1 MKKKQLFKGL
11 SATFGSI
18 LAVCS
23 FMSALAY
30 SREGDINQFLGIT
43 NGSTETGKSKYKSIE
58 ELHEAEK
65 EYCNQTMEE
74 GSVLLRNQNNALPLK
89 NDKLHVTL
97 FGNASVKNVFHGG
110 SGGPSNSGLSLHDAL
125 KNNGFEVNEK
135 VYQATESVAKM
146 QSDGDVNEVDASIYN
161 EADFNGYKDC
171 AILVLARYGGEMNDQ
186 DAEDKTGVPELSF
199 HEKEKALVEKIKNA
213 GFEKVVVLLNTGY
226 AMDLGW
232 LETYNIDACMWIGYP
247 GQYGFDAVAKMLKG
261 ESSPSG
267 SLVDTYAA
275 NSLSSPAMQNFGDFK
290 FSDLPNNM
298 YHCEYLVYA
307 EGIYVGYKYYETRYS
322 DQVKGKNKATSS
334 KGAFVDTNWNYAS
347 EVVYPFGYGLSYASF
362 QQTLDSLTWNREEKK
377 VIAKVTVKNTS
388 DTYSGK
394 DAIQLYASL
403 PYETGEA
410 EKSAIQLIGFA
421 KTDNLAPGEEKQY
434 TVEADDYVFATYDNK
449 ATNGRDTSKKGC
461 YTFDK
466 GDYTFAIGSD
476 SHDALNNVL
485 ALENYTTLV
494 DENGNSV
501 SGNKNN
507 AKSVSLAATD
517 NTTYATSPYTG
528 EVVSNQFD
536 DIDINYFENNR
547 VKYLTRSD
555 WNTFPDAVTDLKA
568 DDDSSKTIRKF
579 MTATS
584 SLYQKPADA
593 PDYKDYSSLMTKEIT
608 LKLVDMAN
616 ISYDDPKWDT
626 FINQLTVSDL
636 ALTFGDKH
644 GHDAIESIGFPKGT
658 QGDGPDGLQNSG
670 TQPATLHPCENLAA
684 STLNVD
690 LLAKRGE
697 FLAEDALYN
706 SFCGV
711 FGGGADMH
719 RTPYGGR
726 NFEYFSE
733 DSTVAY
739 YLGAAEAQKLAE
751 GGLISMFKHF
761 VGNDQEI
768 NRHGV
773 ATFMTE
779 QTLRQSNARA
789 FEGCLSTKGGSLG
802 NMSSYNRIGVVS
814 TACSEALMTTL
825 LREEWGFKGI
835 SITDSSKDAASY
847 LFTADAIEA
856 GTTVFDN
863 DGDRSTEVKNLLIK
877 AKDGNIWK
885 KVRAAV
891 KSYFYAFSRSNLI
904 HGMTSD
910 SVVKNQTPW
919 WQVGIITILSVVGA
933 LTLISLILYI
943 LFAFILKPK
952 KEGE

>member
-1 MKKKQLFKGL
+1 MKRTQIFKGL
-11 SATFGSI
+11 TATFGSI
-18 LAVCS
+18 LAICS
-23 FMSALAY
+23 FMASLAY
-30 SREGDINQFLGIT
+30 SREGDINQHLGINSGT
-43 NGSTETGKSKYKSIE
+43 TETGKSKFNSIE
-58 ELHEAEK
+58 ELHKAEK
-65 EYCNQTMEE
+65 DYCIQTVEE
-74 GSVLLRNQNNALPLK
+74 GSVLLRNKDNALPLK

-97 FGNASVKNVFHGG
+97 FGNASVKSVFHGG
-110 SGGPSNSGLSLHDAL
+110 SGGPNNSGLSLHDAL
-125 KNNGFEVNEK
+125 TGNGFAVNEK
-135 VYQATESVAKM
+135 VYQATAKVSKM
-146 QSDGDVNEVDASIYN
+146 QSDGDVNEVDASIYK
-161 EADFNGYKDC
+161 EEDFTGYKDC

-186 DAEDKTGVPELSF
+186 DVVDKTGVAELSF

-232 LETYNIDACMWIGYP
+232 LETYDIDACMWVGYP
-247 GQYGFDAVAKMLKG
+247 GEYGFDGVARMLKG

-275 NSLSSPAMQNFGDFK
+275 SSLSSPAMQNFGDFK
-290 FSDLPNNM
+290 FNDLPNDM
-298 YHCEYLVYA
+298 YHCEYLVYS

-322 DQVKGKNKATSS
+322 DQVRNRNNATSS
-334 KGAFVDTNWNYAS
+334 KGAFVGSSWNYAD
-347 EVVYPFGYGLSYASF
+347 EVVYPFGYGLGYASF
-362 QQTLDSLTWNREEKK
+362 QKKLDSLTWDREKGK

-388 DTYSGK
+388 TTHSGK

-403 PYETGEA
+403 PYEAGQA
-410 EKSAIQLIGFA
+410 EKSAIQLIGFT
-421 KTDNLAPGEEKQY
+421 KSDELKPLEEKQY
-434 TVEADDYVFATYDNK
+434 TVEADDYVFATFDSK
-449 ATNGRDTSKKGC
+449 ATNGKDTSKKGC
-461 YTFDK
+461 YTFDR
-466 GDYTFAIGSD
+466 GDYFFAIGDD

-485 ALENYTTLV
+485 AKEGLSGLV
-494 DENGNSV
+494 DQNGQAV
-501 SGNKNN
+501 SGNSLN
-507 AKSVSLAATD
+507 VSKVTLSNTD
-517 NTTYATSPYTG
+517 NTTYAVSPYTD
-528 EVVSNQFD
+528 EVVSNQFED
-536 DIDINYFENNR
+536 VDINYFQNGR
-547 VKYLTRSD
+547 VTYLSRSD
-555 WNTFPDAVTDLKA
+555 WNTFPDPIRDLKA
-568 DDDSSKTIRKF
+568 DDDPTGTIRKY

-584 SLYQKPADA
+584 SLYEKPSDA
-593 PDYKDYSSLMTKEIT
+593 PDYTKYSSLMTKEIT
-608 LKLVDMAN
+608 LKLVDMVDVG
-616 ISYDDPKWDT
+616 YDDPKWES
-626 FINQLTVSDL
+626 FINQLTPSEI

-684 STLNVD
+684 STLNEE

-733 DSTVAY
+733 DATVAY
-739 YLGAAEAQKLAE
+739 YLGAAEAKKLSE

-761 VGNDQEI
+761 IANDQEI

-789 FEGCLSTKGGSLG
+789 FEGALSTRGGSLG

-814 TACSEALMTTL
+814 TACSKALMTTL

-847 LFTADAIEA
+847 LFTADAIDA

-863 DGDRSTEVKNLLIK
+863 DGDRSTEVKNLLIR
-877 AKDGNIWK
+877 AKDGNMWK
-885 KVRAAV
+885 KTRAAV

-904 HGMTSD
+904 HGMTKD
-910 SVVKNQTPW
+910 SVVKNKTPW
-919 WQVGIITILSVVGA
+919 WKTAIVTVLCVLGA
-933 LTLISLILYI
+933 TTLVFLVLFV
-943 LFAFILKPK
+943 LFAYVLKPV
-952 KEGE
+952 KEGK

>member
-11 SATFGSI
+11 SATFGSL
-18 LAVCS
+18 LAICS

-30 SREGDINQFLGIT
+30 SREGDINQHLGINSGT
-43 NGSTETGKSKYKSIE
+43 TETGKSKYKSIE

-65 EYCNQTMEE
+65 EYCNQTVEE
-74 GSVLLRNQNNALPLK
+74 GSVLLRNKNNALPLK
-89 NDKLHVTL
+89 SNKLHVTL

-110 SGGPSNSGLSLHDAL
+110 SGGPANSGLNLHDAL

-135 VYQATESVAKM
+135 VYQATNAVAKG
-146 QSDGDVNEVDASIYN
+146 QSDGNVNEVDASIYN
-161 EADFNGYKDC
+161 DSDFEGYKDC

-186 DAEDKTGVPELSF
+186 DVEDKTGVPELSF

-232 LETYNIDACMWIGYP
+232 LETYDIDACMWIGYP
-247 GQYGFDAVAKMLKG
+247 GEYGFEGVAKMLKG
-261 ESSPSG
+261 EASPSG
-267 SLVDTYAA
+267 SLVDTYAT

-290 FSDLPNNM
+290 FNDLPNDM

-322 DQVKGKNKATSS
+322 DQIKGQNNATST
-334 KGAFVDTNWNYAS
+334 KGAFVNANWDYAS
-347 EVVYPFGYGLSYASF
+347 EVVYPFGYGLSYANFS
-362 QQTLDSLTWNREEKK
+362 QTLDSLTWDRENKK
-377 VIAKVTVKNTS
+377 VTAKVTVKNTS

-403 PYETGEA
+403 PYENGQA

-421 KTDNLAPGEEKQY
+421 KTDELKPGESKQY

-449 ATNGRDTSKKGC
+449 ATNGKDTTKKGC

-485 ALENYTTLV
+485 ALENRTGLV
-494 DENGNSV
+494 DQDGKEV

-507 AKSVSLAATD
+507 AKVVNLKETD
-517 NTTYATSPYTG
+517 NTTYAVSPYTG
-528 EVVSNQFD
+528 ETVYNQFD
-536 DIDINYFENNR
+536 DIDINYFESNR
-547 VKYLTRSD
+547 VTYLSRSD
-555 WNTFPDAVTDLKA
+555 WNTFPDAITDLKA
-568 DDDSSKTIRKF
+568 DDDASGTIRKY
-579 MTATS
+579 MTASS
-584 SLYQKPADA
+584 SLYQKPSDA
-593 PDYKDYSSLMTKEIT
+593 PDYTEYSSLMTKEIT
-608 LKLVDMAN
+608 LKLVDMVN
-616 ISYDDPKWDT
+616 VPYDDPKWET
-626 FINQLTVSDL
+626 FINQLTPSDI
-636 ALTFGDKH
+636 AMTFGDKH
-644 GHDAIESIGFPKGT
+644 GHEAIESIGFPKGT

-670 TQPATLHPCENLAA
+670 TQPSTLHPCENLAA

-690 LLAKRGE
+690 LLAKRGK

-733 DSTVAY
+733 DATVAY

-761 VGNDQEI
+761 IGNDQEI

-789 FEGCLSTKGGSLG
+789 FEGALSTKGGSLG

-814 TACSEALMTTL
+814 TACSEPLMTNL
-825 LREEWGFKGI
+825 LRNEWGFKGI

-877 AKDGNIWK
+877 SRDGNMWK
-885 KVRAAV
+885 KTRSAV

-904 HGMTSD
+904 HGMTSET
-910 SVVKNQTPW
+910 VVKNKMPW
-919 WQVGIITILSVVGA
+919 WKTAIIAILSVIAA
-933 LTLISLILYI
+933 LTLVSLVLYI
-943 LFAFILKPK
+943 VFAYIKKPV
-952 KEGE
+952 KEEK